1 MNREE
6 AIALLLSFSCEIFDL
21 YGEELEANL
30 YERAVGNEFED
41 EMEKYKEKRDKL
53 YTLIKAVEGD

>member
-6 AIALLLSFSCEIFDL
+6 AINLLLSFSREIFDL

-41 EMEKYKEKRDKL
+41 EMKKYEEQRDKL
-53 YTLIKAVEGD
+53 YGLIKVVEGE